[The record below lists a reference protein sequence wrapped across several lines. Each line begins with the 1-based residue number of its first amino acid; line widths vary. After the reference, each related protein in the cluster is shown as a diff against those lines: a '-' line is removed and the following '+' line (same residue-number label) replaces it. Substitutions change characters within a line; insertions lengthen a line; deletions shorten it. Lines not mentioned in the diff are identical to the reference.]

1 VIRYG
6 GIEAPSI
13 ERLARDL
20 ERHVSLTFSRT
31 LSRLG
36 VVALALLAAG
46 CSSTEFLIANAPTV
60 FDNLDRHVDLP
71 YGQDPRQRLDIYAP
85 RHAVA
90 RPVVIF
96 WYGGSWT
103 KGSKA
108 NYRFVGT
115 TLAERGFV
123 AVLPDY
129 RLYPQVTFPL
139 FDEDGARAVAWVEQ
153 HAREFGGDPRHIV
166 LMGHSAGGHTAA
178 FLAFNHAFLEK
189 FGADPQSISGL
200 VGLSGT
206 YVLVPDTDTLRAT
219 FPPPYTE
226 RDWQPIRFVDA
237 HAPPTLLLHG
247 LDDTEVLPQEATEL
261 RDELLRNHVRVELH
275 LYPHRG
281 HGDTVA
287 SFAPVMRW
295 RTPALEDTVTF
306 IESVTRSGAGNNS
319 AANGE
324 AASD

>member
-1 VIRYG
+1 LTS
-6 GIEAPSI
+6 PHPLSH
-13 ERLARDL
+13 LA
-20 ERHVSLTFSRT
+20 
-31 LSRLG
+31 
-36 VVALALLAAG
+36 VVALALLATS
-46 CSSTEFLIANAPTV
+46 CSSTEFLFANAPTTLDDV
-60 FDNLDRHVDLP
+60 DRHLDLP
-71 YGQDPRQRLDIYAP
+71 YGQDARQRLDIYAP
-85 RHAVA
+85 PHAVN

-103 KGSKA
+103 QGSKA
-108 NYRFVGT
+108 HYRFVGT

-139 FDEDGARAVAWVEQ
+139 FDEDGARAVAWVER
-153 HAREFGGDPRHIV
+153 HAQEFGGDPRHIV

-189 FGADPQSISGL
+189 FGADPRSISGL
-200 VGLSGT
+200 IGLSGT

-219 FPPPYTE
+219 FPAPYIE
-226 RDWQPIRFVDA
+226 RDWQPVRFVDA
-237 HAPPTLLLHG
+237 QAPPTLLLHG
-247 LDDTEVLPQEATEL
+247 TDDKEVLPQEATEL
-261 RDELLRNHVRVELH
+261 RDALLRNHVRVELR

-287 SFAPVMRW
+287 SFAPLARW
-295 RTPALEDTVTF
+295 RTPAVQDAVTF
-306 IESVTRSGAGNNS
+306 IESVTSAAGSNS

-324 AASD
+324 AAPP

>member
-1 VIRYG
+1 MLIFR
-6 GIEAPSI
+6 
-13 ERLARDL
+13 
-20 ERHVSLTFSRT
+20 RT
-31 LSRLG
+31 LSRLA
-36 VVALALLAAG
+36 VFALALLVAG
-46 CSSTEFLIANAPTV
+46 CSTSQFFLANAPTAFSGV
-60 FDNLDRHVDLP
+60 DRHVDLP
-71 YGQDPRQRLDIYAP
+71 YGQDPRQRLDVYAP
-85 RHAVA
+85 RQAVN

-103 KGSKA
+103 EGNKA
-108 NYRFVGT
+108 EYRFVGT

-129 RLYPQVTFPL
+129 RLYPQVAFPL

-153 HAREFGGDPRHIV
+153 HAREFGGDPKHIV

-178 FLAFNHAFLEK
+178 FLGFNHAFLEK
-189 FGADPQSISGL
+189 FGADPQSISGV

-226 RDWQPIRFVDA
+226 KDWQPIRFVDA

-247 LDDTEVLPQEATEL
+247 LDDKEVLPQEAIEL
-261 RDELLRNHVRVELH
+261 RDALLRNHVRVELE

-281 HGDTVA
+281 HGATVA
-287 SFAPVMRW
+287 PFALLARW
-295 RTPALEDTVTF
+295 RTPTVEAVVKF
-306 IESVTRSGAGNNS
+306 IDSVTRS
-319 AANGE
+319 
-324 AASD
+324 DQ

>member
-1 VIRYG
+1 MSSNDHSSR
-6 GIEAPSI
+6 
-13 ERLARDL
+13 
-20 ERHVSLTFSRT
+20 VSR
-31 LSRLG
+31 RAALG
-36 VVALALLAAG
+36 PLALLLLAGG
-46 CSSTEFLIANAPTV
+46 CSSSEFLLANAPTAFEGV
-60 FDNLDRHVDLP
+60 DRHLDLP
-71 YGQDPRQRLDIYAP
+71 YGQDPRQHLDVYSP
-85 RHAVA
+85 RQAVN

-103 KGSKA
+103 KGSKSH
-108 NYRFVGT
+108 YRFVGT

-129 RLYPQVTFPL
+129 RLFPQVAFPL
-139 FDEDGARAVAWVEQ
+139 FDEDGARAVAWVQQ
-153 HAREFGGDPRHIV
+153 HAREFGGDPRRIV

-178 FLAFNHAFLEK
+178 FLALNHAFLSK
-189 FGADPQSISGL
+189 FGADPQSIRGL

-226 RDWQPIRFVDA
+226 KDWQPIRFVDA

-247 LDDTEVLPQEATEL
+247 LDDMEVLPQEAIDMRDALL
-261 RDELLRNHVRVELH
+261 RDHVRVELH

-287 SFAPVMRW
+287 PFAILARW
-295 RTPALEDTVTF
+295 RTPVVEETVKF
-306 IESVTRSGAGNNS
+306 IDSVTRD
-319 AANGE
+319 E
-324 AASD
+324 